1 MICVPQLREHVS
13 RIPVSPQSPP
23 ISRIPLSGMRIRRVS
38 EPVVHKSLLETT
50 LTEVLVFRYC
60 LYSKYTITPLK
71 RGHFRTV
78 AFVHSLEVVLS
89 QRLPLFYF

>member
-1 MICVPQLREHVS
+1 MICVPQLREHKYSVS

-60 LYSKYTITPLK
+60 LYSI
-71 RGHFRTV
+71 
-78 AFVHSLEVVLS
+78 
-89 QRLPLFYF
+89 Q